1 MDAGRLRPRYF
12 PLRSRRRKSAFR
24 SSRYGMRKT
33 SIICTLG
40 PSSRTP
46 AVLEGMAGAG
56 MSVAR
61 VNCSHGSRARNRL
74 LLSLVDR
81 LNGRRRKRVK
91 KLLDL
96 QGYRVRVRLGGGR
109 RELELKRGEAVTLST
124 AGGAGRAGTIALDYQ
139 GSFGGVPAGSLV
151 YIDDGNVALRVV
163 KRRGDLLAARVVAP
177 GIVKEGKGVNMPE
190 VDLVFDGLTDKDRA
204 DLESGLADG
213 VDFVAQSFVRDAGDM
228 LLLDEF
234 RKKHGLRFKLVA
246 KIESRQ
252 GMRNLDGILGV
263 CDVVMVARGDL
274 GVSVPIYQVPVLQK
288 MIIAKCRAAGRL
300 VITATQMLESMTER
314 PLPTR
319 AEVSDVAN
327 AVIDGSDYVM
337 LSGETAVGKHPVEV
351 VRMMSRIV
359 RFTEAYLS
367 GAPRRRETEARRGSR
382 GGGE

>member
-1 MDAGRLRPRYF
+1 MS
-12 PLRSRRRKSAFR
+12 SRRYSK
-24 SSRYGMRKT
+24 RKT
-33 SIICTLG
+33 AIVCTLG

-74 LLSLVDR
+74 LLSLVDG

-96 QGYRVRVRLGGGR
+96 QGYRVRVRLPRGMN
-109 RELELKRGEAVTLST
+109 ELVLKRGDAVTLST
-124 AGGAGRAGTIALDYQ
+124 AAGAAGRRRTLTLDYQ
-139 GSFGGVPAGSLV
+139 GSLGGVPAGSLV
-151 YIDDGNVALRVV
+151 YIDDGSVALRVE
-163 KRRGDLLAARVVAP
+163 KRRGDLLAARAVGP
-177 GIVKEGKGVNMPE
+177 GIVKEGKGVNIPE
-190 VDLVFDGLTDKDRA
+190 ADLVFGGLTGRDRA

-234 RKKHGLRFKLVA
+234 RKKHGLRFRLVA

-252 GMRNLDGILGV
+252 GLRNLDEILEA
-263 CDVVMVARGDL
+263 CDGVMVARGDL

-288 MIIAKCRAAGRL
+288 MIIEKCRAAGRF
-300 VITATQMLESMTER
+300 VITATQMLESMTEH

-337 LSGETAVGKHPVEV
+337 LSAETAVGRHPVEAV
-351 VRMMSRIV
+351 GMMSRIV

-367 GAPRRRETEARRGSR
+367 GSPRRMGV
-382 GGGE
+382 